1 MSTLPHESLNTSD
14 AAATAMDEESIE
26 DLLDELQEW
35 TLKRVEGVPRVEK
48 RYNFNNFAKALA
60 FTNKVGDLAEK
71 NGHHPAI
78 LTEWGKVT
86 VSWWSHSL
94 GGVHRNDLIMA
105 ARTDQ
110 LL

>member
-1 MSTLPHESLNTSD
+1 MSTLPHESLNHSD
-14 AAATAMDEESIE
+14 SAAVALDEQAVE

-35 TLKRVEGVPRVEK
+35 TLKHVEGVPRVEK
-48 RYNFNNFAKALA
+48 RYHFSNFAQALA
-60 FTNKVGDLAEK
+60 FTNKVAELAEQA
-71 NGHHPAI
+71 GHHPAL

-105 ARTDQ
+105 ARTD
-110 LL
+110 LLG

>member
-14 AAATAMDEESIE
+14 AAATAMDEHAVEE
-26 DLLDELQEW
+26 LLEELQEW
-35 TLKRVEGVPRVEK
+35 TLKHVDGVPRVEK
-48 RYNFNNFAKALA
+48 RYHFSNFAQALA
-60 FTNKVGDLAEK
+60 FTNKVAELAEK
-71 NGHHPAI
+71 AGHHPAL

-105 ARTDQ
+105 ARTD
-110 LL
+110 LLI

>member
-14 AAATAMDEESIE
+14 SAATAMDEEAIE
-26 DLLDELQEW
+26 ELLDELQEW
-35 TLKRVEGVPRVEK
+35 ILKRVDGISRVEK
-48 RYNFNNFAKALA
+48 RYHFNDFAQALQ
-60 FTNKVGDLAEK
+60 FTNKVGELAEK
-71 NGHHPAI
+71 AGHHPAL

-105 ARTDQ
+105 ARTD
-110 LL
+110 LLL

>member
-14 AAATAMDEESIE
+14 VAATAMDEDAIE
-26 DLLDELQEW
+26 ELLEELQEW
-35 TLKRVEGVPRVEK
+35 TLKHVDGVPRVEK
-48 RYNFNNFAKALA
+48 RFHFNNFVQALA
-60 FTNKVGDLAEK
+60 FTNKVGELAEK
-71 NGHHPAI
+71 AGHHPAL
-78 LTEWGKVT
+78 LTEGGKVT

-110 LL
+110 LV

>member
-14 AAATAMDEESIE
+14 AGATAMDEDAIE
-26 DLLDELQEW
+26 ELLEELQEW
-35 TLKRVEGVPRVEK
+35 TLKHVDGVARVEK
-48 RYNFNNFAKALA
+48 HYDFSNFAQALA
-60 FTNKVGDLAEK
+60 FTNKVGELAEK
-71 NGHHPAI
+71 AGHHPAL

-110 LL
+110 LI

>member
-1 MSTLPHESLNTSD
+1 MSTLPRESLNLSD
-14 AAATAMDEESIE
+14 SAAVALDEQAIE
-26 DLLDELQEW
+26 DLLDEMQEW
-35 TLKRVEGVPRVEK
+35 ILKYVDGVARVEK
-48 RYNFNNFAKALA
+48 RFHFNNFAQALA
-60 FTNKVGDLAEK
+60 FTNKVAELAEQA
-71 NGHHPAI
+71 GHHPAL

-110 LL
+110 LS

>member
-1 MSTLPHESLNTSD
+1 MSTLPHESLNHSD
-14 AAATAMDEESIE
+14 VAARAMDEEAIE
-26 DLLDELQEW
+26 DLLEELQEW
-35 TLKRVEGVPRVEK
+35 ILKRIDGVARVEK
-48 RYNFNNFAKALA
+48 RYHFNDFAKALA
-60 FTNKVGDLAEK
+60 FTNKVGELAEK
-71 NGHHPAI
+71 AGHHPAI

>member
-1 MSTLPHESLNTSD
+1 
-14 AAATAMDEESIE
+14 MDEEAIE
-26 DLLDELQEW
+26 DLLEELQEW
-35 TLKRVEGVPRVEK
+35 TLKRIDGVARVEK
-48 RYNFNNFAKALA
+48 RYHFNDFAKALA
-60 FTNKVGDLAEK
+60 FTKKVGELAEK
-71 NGHHPAI
+71 AGHHPAI